1 MPGDLIMDEL
11 GQSLNWAIKIHKAS
25 ILNED
30 AEKYREIFIFKK
42 QRRQYI
48 AKQVLRCP
56 LKY

>member
-1 MPGDLIMDEL
+1 MDEL
-11 GQSLNWAIKIHKAS
+11 GQSLNWAIKILKAS